1 MVEGARLESVCRGNP
16 PTVGSNPTLSASFFA
31 LIFLVSILPAF
42 AQNQSEGRVEIVG
55 GVAAVDSSALVGDI
69 GPGWVIGGGWHA
81 TPWLA
86 VGFELDR
93 TTPSDNIFGLGVDAS
108 ILGTMASARISVPI
122 WPVRPLV
129 QVLAGQTQ
137 INLHVQSPSPVDSFG
152 SSFERRAA
160 LQVGGGI
167 ELPIHDRLA
176 ARVTVGRRRIF
187 GPAPFWQNRV
197 TTAATLRFG
206 SN

>member
-16 PTVGSNPTLSASFFA
+16 PTVGSNPTLSAIFVS
-31 LIFLVSILPAF
+31 LILFVSILPAL
-42 AQNQSEGRVEIVG
+42 AQTRSVGQVEVVG
-55 GVAAVDSSALVGDI
+55 GIAAIDSSTLVGGI
-69 GPGWVIGGGWHA
+69 GPGWIIGGGWHA

-86 VGFELDR
+86 VGFDLDR

-108 ILGTMASARISVPI
+108 ILGTMASARISVPV

-152 SSFERRAA
+152 SSFARRAA

>member
-1 MVEGARLESVCRGNP
+1 VS
-16 PTVGSNPTLSASFFA
+16 
-31 LIFLVSILPAF
+31 LILFVSILPAL
-42 AQNQSEGRVEIVG
+42 AQTRSVGQVEVVG
-55 GVAAVDSSALVGDI
+55 GIAAIDSSTLVGGI
-69 GPGWVIGGGWHA
+69 GPGWIIGGGWHA

-93 TTPSDNIFGLGVDAS
+93 TTQTDDIFGLGVNAS
-108 ILGTMASARISVPI
+108 ILGTMTSARISVPV
-122 WPVRPLV
+122 WRVRPLV

-137 INLHVQSPSPVDSFG
+137 INLHVRSPSPVNSFG

-176 ARVTVGRRRIF
+176 VRVTVDRRRIF

-197 TTAATLRFG
+197 TTATTLRFG

>member
-16 PTVGSNPTLSASFFA
+16 PTVGSNPTLSAIFVP
-31 LIFLVSILPAF
+31 LILLISILPVL
-42 AQNQSEGRVEIVG
+42 AQTRSEGQVEIVG
-55 GVAAVDSSALVGDI
+55 GIAAIDSSTLVGGI
-69 GPGWVIGGGWHA
+69 GPGWIIGGGWHA

-93 TTPSDNIFGLGVDAS
+93 TTQTDEIFGLGVNAS
-108 ILGTMASARISVPI
+108 ILGTMASARISVPV

-129 QVLAGQTQ
+129 QVLAGQTH
-137 INLHVQSPSPVDSFG
+137 INLHVHSPSPVDSFG

-167 ELPIHDRLA
+167 EVPIHDRLA
-176 ARVTVGRRRIF
+176 VRVTVDRRRIF

-197 TTAATLRFG
+197 TTATTLRFG
-206 SN
+206 SG

>member
-1 MVEGARLESVCRGNP
+1 MESVCRGNP
-16 PTVGSNPTLSASFFA
+16 PTVGSNPTLSAIFVS
-31 LIFLVSILPAF
+31 LILFVSILPAL
-42 AQNQSEGRVEIVG
+42 AQTRSVGQVEVVG
-55 GVAAVDSSALVGDI
+55 GIAAIDSSTLVGGI
-69 GPGWVIGGGWHA
+69 GPGWIIGGGWHA

-93 TTPSDNIFGLGVDAS
+93 TTQTDDIFDLGVNAS
-108 ILGTMASARISVPI
+108 ILGTMTSARISVPV
-122 WPVRPLV
+122 WRVRPLV

-137 INLHVQSPSPVDSFG
+137 INRHVRSPSPVNSFG

-176 ARVTVGRRRIF
+176 VRVTVDRRRIF

-197 TTAATLRFG
+197 TTATTLRFG

>member
-1 MVEGARLESVCRGNP
+1 MESVCRGNP
-16 PTVGSNPTLSASFFA
+16 PTVGSNPTLSAIFVS
-31 LIFLVSILPAF
+31 LILFVSILPAL
-42 AQNQSEGRVEIVG
+42 AQTRSVGQVEVVG
-55 GVAAVDSSALVGDI
+55 GIAAIDSSTLVGGI
-69 GPGWVIGGGWHA
+69 GPGWIIGGGWHA

-93 TTPSDNIFGLGVDAS
+93 TTQTDDIFGLGVNAS
-108 ILGTMASARISVPI
+108 ILGTMTSARISVPV
-122 WPVRPLV
+122 WRVRPLV

-137 INLHVQSPSPVDSFG
+137 INLHVRSPSPVNSFG

-160 LQVGGGI
+160 LLVGGGI

-176 ARVTVGRRRIF
+176 VRVTVDRRRIF

-197 TTAATLRFG
+197 TTATTLRFG
-206 SN
+206 SG